1 MKVTTAE
8 TVGTPIGTLKTLLKH
23 YFVDSR
29 GLWGIFGGRDGNRTR
44 VIGFANRCLT
54 TWLPD
59 LLTKRSLA

>member
-8 TVGTPIGTLKTLLKH
+8 TVGSVNGSVNPLLKH

-29 GLWGIFGGRDGNRTR
+29 GLWGIFGGQDGNRTR